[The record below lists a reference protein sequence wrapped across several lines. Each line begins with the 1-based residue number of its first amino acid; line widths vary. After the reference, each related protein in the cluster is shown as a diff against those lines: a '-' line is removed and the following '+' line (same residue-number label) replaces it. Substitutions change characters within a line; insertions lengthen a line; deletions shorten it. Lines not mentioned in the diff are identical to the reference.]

1 MPFHLWLRHIA
12 KDRIID
18 AHRRHHAAAKRSV
31 DRERSFAAPTPDHS
45 TIELVA
51 QLCDRE
57 LTPAA
62 AATMQELSRKFAAAI
77 EDLDEQDREVVLM
90 RHFEGLSNQ
99 EAAVALELSQPA
111 ASMRYLSAM
120 RRLREMLG
128 GPVTFVERQI
138 PHVWA
143 ASMISIALL
152 FPLEAWLGLDVLT
165 LSPVL
170 GLSSGMVFLVKAGIL
185 SGRFYIQ
192 SAALFATA
200 GVMAMFPSVAH
211 LIFGAVSAACFFF
224 PGLKY
229 YRQRKRSMESF
240 TTVRASGMKKAS
252 QEGAAVPARRAS
264 E

>member
-1 MPFHLWLRHIA
+1 MWPDADKTKRLLEGARNGDDDAINRLLDRHRDALRRMVGMRLDQRIRQRVDVSDVIQDVLIEANRRLQDYLQNPGMPFHLWLRHIA

-111 ASMRYLSAM
+111 ASMRYLRAM

-128 GPVTFVERQI
+128 E
-138 PHVWA
+138 
-143 ASMISIALL
+143 
-152 FPLEAWLGLDVLT
+152 
-165 LSPVL
+165 
-170 GLSSGMVFLVKAGIL
+170 
-185 SGRFYIQ
+185 
-192 SAALFATA
+192 SADD
-200 GVMAMFPSVAH
+200 
-211 LIFGAVSAACFFF
+211 
-224 PGLKY
+224 
-229 YRQRKRSMESF
+229 R
-240 TTVRASGMKKAS
+240 
-252 QEGAAVPARRAS
+252 
-264 E
+264 